1 MYPTFEADIIDGN
14 IRSAENERLPAR
26 AHVLI
31 TLLSPLEQLN
41 ASKQGGGKPVR
52 TPHPALKGSIAVLG
66 DLDNTVPGSLWD
78 LPR

>member
-1 MYPTFEADIIDGN
+1 MYPTFEADLIDGN
-14 IRSAENERLPAR
+14 IRSAEKERLPAR

-31 TLLSPLEQLN
+31 TLLSPLDQLQS
-41 ASKQGGGKPVR
+41 SKPGAAKPAR

-66 DLDNTVPGSLWD
+66 NLDDTVPGSLWN